1 MAQLVFALDQHL
13 HVDDVISHVHKE
25 ADRIYLDEPLH
36 KLIDDDLLMKRGM
49 DSCFHYKIS

>member
-25 ADRIYLDEPLH
+25 ADRIYLDERLH
-36 KLIDDDLLMKRGM
+36 KLIDDDHFDEERNGLLFPLQ
-49 DSCFHYKIS
+49 D